1 MRWWLKP
8 DFLKKYLDKNDI
20 KKKNRKQKT
29 GKKQKQTNKQT
40 NKQTKTT
47 TLWQSH
53 RNAICKE
60 KRQRVLIVPLISISS
75 MFMCKK
81 QINKQ

>member
-29 GKKQKQTNKQT
+29 GKKQKQK